1 MPIVITGNKYFNNGS
16 QLGSI
21 REAKQFM
28 ATMPEIT
35 TMSGGNP
42 IADNHN
48 SIQPI

>member
-1 MPIVITGNKYFNNGS
+1 MARNLVQSGKQK
-16 QLGSI
+16 QL
-21 REAKQFM
+21 M
-28 ATMPEIT
+28 AQMPEIT